1 MTSDVLSV
9 GRLLDGRYRFR
20 LACFQRAYAWR
31 PENVARLLT
40 DLRWAMQQEKR
51 KRFYPLG
58 RVMLAQVPGS
68 SDVEI
73 VDGHQRMV
81 TLTMLFAVLRDLE
94 TDPERSARLHRLI
107 IDDAWPEHDPRRSLL
122 TIQAIPARLFAE
134 AVQKRGSTELE
145 PDWPREALSETERNI
160 VDNRDCI
167 RSELLAPGM
176 TDDVRRALAE
186 YVLDH
191 CRLVTVVV
199 DNADDAWDMLNT
211 EQNTRLAFSHA
222 DEAKSLI
229 LSAMPAASHVS
240 AAHLWESCESMLA
253 PEDMFRLLCHIRAMT
268 WRGKYQSV
276 RPVEIEIVERF
287 GVSTDGLSFMADHLV
302 PYANILK
309 DVRRGQV
316 GHTSIERDAAAQSI
330 EFMTWIDAHSWM
342 PAMLLWMK
350 THGAA
355 AAGTLEF
362 LRRLDRLVW
371 MSKIAGVDPGVQE
384 TRLHRLLDEIAAGTP
399 PESMNRLFIE
409 AKVRSD
415 AIYNLRSANF
425 AAKHYAGVL
434 LRRLSASLGC
444 DPGPILRDEVTIEHI
459 LPRNPQGCKAW
470 LTAFRNPEG
479 CRVHH
484 QKLGNVVLLSGRD
497 NQKAGTLSWDEKRQ
511 ILLQSPFVLA
521 QDAAKETVWTAQT
534 IARRTEHLINVLLAS
549 FQMPP
554 LVKGE

>member
-1 MTSDVLSV
+1 MRNTPSPLAARRRADEPRQLQIRRTPLRHPAPIRTVLRTGFRGRFLAQRPTQETRGGFWARASLVARAAPGLDQHQVEQIPGTAPASAQAARPRMLIRSNEPMTSDVLSV

-176 TDDVRRALAE
+176 TDDVRRALAD

-191 CRLVTVVV
+191 CRLVTL
-199 DNADDAWDMLNT
+199 WSIMQTMPGTCSIPSRILG
-211 EQNTRLAFSHA
+211 L
-222 DEAKSLI
+222 
-229 LSAMPAASHVS
+229 LSAMPTRRSR
-240 AAHLWESCESMLA
+240 LFCR
-253 PEDMFRLLCHIRAMT
+253 PCRRQTMFRQR
-268 WRGKYQSV
+268 
-276 RPVEIEIVERF
+276 
-287 GVSTDGLSFMADHLV
+287 
-302 PYANILK
+302 
-309 DVRRGQV
+309 
-316 GHTSIERDAAAQSI
+316 
-330 EFMTWIDAHSWM
+330 
-342 PAMLLWMK
+342 
-350 THGAA
+350 
-355 AAGTLEF
+355 
-362 LRRLDRLVW
+362 
-371 MSKIAGVDPGVQE
+371 
-384 TRLHRLLDEIAAGTP
+384 
-399 PESMNRLFIE
+399 
-409 AKVRSD
+409 
-415 AIYNLRSANF
+415 IYGR
-425 AAKHYAGVL
+425 AAKACSR
-434 LRRLSASLGC
+434 LRTCSACSA
-444 DPGPILRDEVTIEHI
+444 T
-459 LPRNPQGCKAW
+459 
-470 LTAFRNPEG
+470 
-479 CRVHH
+479 
-484 QKLGNVVLLSGRD
+484 S
-497 NQKAGTLSWDEKRQ
+497 
-511 ILLQSPFVLA
+511 
-521 QDAAKETVWTAQT
+521 
-534 IARRTEHLINVLLAS
+534 AR
-549 FQMPP
+549 
-554 LVKGE
+554 